1 MPLALILLIVGT
13 ALVFFFLIGYPILL
27 AVFPFRTKQP
37 VSKDLSFKT
46 TVTAIVAV
54 YNGAA
59 FVRAKLDTILALD
72 YPRELL
78 QIIVVSDGSTD
89 ATDSLVRE
97 YADRGV
103 QLISAPHRGKAAAI
117 NLAIEH
123 ATGETLFFTDVRQP
137 LDPMALR
144 HLVANFADPSVG
156 AVTGE
161 MRLLRPE
168 DGEQADMD
176 LYWRYEVW
184 ARKQHSRIDSVFNAT
199 GCIYAIRRK
208 LAAPIPPDSLTDDAV
223 LPMRG
228 FFQGYRVILD
238 PEAIAFDYPALAG
251 TEFRRRFRTL
261 AGMWQVFA
269 GFPQLFSSRNRMRFH
284 FLSHKFARLM
294 LPWSI
299 LLIVGATIAL
309 PPSNLKRWLLDGE
322 IAMAAL
328 ALLDFVLPRG
338 FLLKRYTSMAR
349 TFITMNAASASA
361 IVVLF
366 TKAEKL
372 WTPTRVK

>member
-1 MPLALILLIVGT
+1 
-13 ALVFFFLIGYPILL
+13 
-27 AVFPFRTKQP
+27 
-37 VSKDLSFKT
+37 
-46 TVTAIVAV
+46 
-54 YNGAA
+54 
-59 FVRAKLDTILALD
+59 
-72 YPRELL
+72 
-78 QIIVVSDGSTD
+78 VVSDGSTD

-144 HLVANFADPSVG
+144 HLVANFADPTVG

-184 ARKQHSRIDSVFNAT
+184 ARKRHSRIDSVFNAT

-208 LAAPIPPDSLTDDAV
+208 LVSPIPPDSLTDDAV

-228 FFQGYRVILD
+228 FFDGFRVILD

-309 PPSNLKRWLLDGE
+309 PPSNLKWWLLDGE
-322 IAMAAL
+322 IAWWRWRYWIL
-328 ALLDFVLPRG
+328 CCREG
-338 FLLKRYTSMAR
+338 FRSSDTLRWLGRS
-349 TFITMNAASASA
+349 
-361 IVVLF
+361 
-366 TKAEKL
+366 
-372 WTPTRVK
+372 